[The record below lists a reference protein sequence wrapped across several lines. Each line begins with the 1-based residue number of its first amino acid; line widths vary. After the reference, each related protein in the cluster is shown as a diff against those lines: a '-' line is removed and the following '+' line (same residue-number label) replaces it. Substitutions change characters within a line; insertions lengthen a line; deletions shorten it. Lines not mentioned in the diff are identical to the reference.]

1 MVLGRVGLRCEGRR
15 LLDFDL
21 LTSYPPAR
29 FVEEEVEVEV
39 EAFHAW
45 HCIAVDYGHWVGS

>member
-21 LTSYPPAR
+21 LTSYPGR

-45 HCIAVDYGHWVGS
+45 HCIAVDYGYWVGS